1 LQVGL
6 ALGRH
11 EGVNRVKVRVLAV
24 LVMHVQEP
32 PAPAAVFAPVRAPAG
47 EPLERHFPEME
58 VRPAD
63 VARAAMGTLH
73 HKERGRQVAAINS
86 VRGH

>member
-32 PAPAAVFAPVRAPAG
+32 PAPAAVLAPVRALAR

-58 VRPAD
+58 MRPAD
-63 VARAAMGTLH
+63 VARSAVGTLH
-73 HKERGRQVAAINS
+73 HGQRGRPAAAFIS